1 MGIEQLSEKEQDL
14 LILIMV
20 KEVIAYAEENHK
32 TFEEVLNE
40 DVFPNEASTEFA
52 ETVCKGIES
61 LKVKGYITGEI
72 ELEYEEEI
80 NPETF
85 EETKLDSIDFVN
97 CTFENISITMKGKAY
112 ICADTFKESGK
123 AFYEKSKPVIKQI
136 TSTAL
141 QVMVEQ
147 VVVSGMK
154 AVGFSV

>member
-20 KEVIAYAEENHK
+20 KEVIAYAEENNK

-52 ETVCKGIES
+52 ETVCKGIER

-72 ELEYEEEI
+72 KLEYEEEI

-97 CTFENISITMKGKAY
+97 CTFENIGITMKGKAY

-136 TSTAL
+136 ASTAL

>member
-20 KEVIAYAEENHK
+20 KEVIAYAEENNK

-40 DVFPNEASTEFA
+40 DVFPNHASTEFA

-85 EETKLDSIDFVN
+85 EETKLDVHLK
-97 CTFENISITMKGKAY
+97 IS
-112 ICADTFKESGK
+112 
-123 AFYEKSKPVIKQI
+123 V
-136 TSTAL
+136 
-141 QVMVEQ
+141 
-147 VVVSGMK
+147 
-154 AVGFSV
+154 

>member
-20 KEVIAYAEENHK
+20 KEVIAYATENHK
-32 TFEEVLNE
+32 
-40 DVFPNEASTEFA
+40 
-52 ETVCKGIES
+52 
-61 LKVKGYITGEI
+61 
-72 ELEYEEEI
+72 
-80 NPETF
+80 TF

>member
-20 KEVIAYAEENHK
+20 KEVIAYATENHK

-40 DVFPNEASTEFA
+40 DVFPNKANTEFSEA
-52 ETVCKGIES
+52 VCKRIES

-72 ELEYEEEI
+72 ELEYEEGI
-80 NPETF
+80 NQETF
-85 EETKLDSIDFVN
+85 EETKLDSINCVE
-97 CTFENISITMKGKAY
+97 CTFKNISITMKGKAY

>member
-20 KEVIAYAEENHK
+20 KEVIAYAEENNK

-40 DVFPNEASTEFA
+40 DVFPNHASTEFA

-80 NPETF
+80 
-85 EETKLDSIDFVN
+85 
-97 CTFENISITMKGKAY
+97 ISSLY
-112 ICADTFKESGK
+112 I
-123 AFYEKSKPVIKQI
+123 
-136 TSTAL
+136 
-141 QVMVEQ
+141 
-147 VVVSGMK
+147 
-154 AVGFSV
+154 